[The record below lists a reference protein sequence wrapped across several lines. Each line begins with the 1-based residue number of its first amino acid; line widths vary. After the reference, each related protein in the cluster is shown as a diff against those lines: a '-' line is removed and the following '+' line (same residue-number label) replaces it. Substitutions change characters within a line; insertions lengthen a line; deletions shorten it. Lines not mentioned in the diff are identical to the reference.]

1 VVSGLLA
8 WTLLVGTVS
17 SEIFEQLGEPL
28 AHVELLSDAAVALG
42 ERLLSGDPGSP
53 EHPALR

>member
-1 VVSGLLA
+1 
-8 WTLLVGTVS
+8 VGTVS